1 MAFEY
6 LKDLG
11 LPDDVEAKVRSL
23 GASTPAAL
31 LSMVEH
37 SRDKFNRSLGEE
49 QTSRLYDALAKIVPQ
64 AERDKLKALPDFKPK
79 MGALRPP
86 DPSSTQNQAAVQ
98 KRDQL
103 LKDIQLLRES
113 GDNSPEKRQLL
124 QNLEQQL
131 RDVLK
136 LTVATKSN

>member
-31 LSMVEH
+31 LSMCEH
-37 SRDKFNRSLGEE
+37 SRDKFNRFLGEE
-49 QTSRLYDALAKIVPQ
+49 QTNRLYDALVKIVPQ
-64 AERDKLKALPDFKPK
+64 EVRDKQKDLPYFKPK

-86 DPSSTQNQAAVQ
+86 DPASTETQAAAQ

-103 LKDIQLLRES
+103 MKDIQLLRES
-113 GDNSPEKRQLL
+113 GDDSPEKRQLL

>member
-23 GASTPAAL
+23 GARTPAAL
-31 LSMVEH
+31 LSMCEH
-37 SRDKFNRSLGEE
+37 SRDKFTRFLGEE
-49 QTSRLYDALAKIVPQ
+49 QTNRLYDALVKIVPQ
-64 AERDKLKALPDFKPK
+64 EERDKLKALPDFKPK
-79 MGALRPP
+79 LGALRPP
-86 DPSSTQNQAAVQ
+86 DPISTQNQAAAQ
-98 KRDQL
+98 KRDEL
-103 LKDIQLLRES
+103 MKDIKLLRES
-113 GDNSPEKRQLL
+113 GDGSPEKRQLL

-136 LTVATKSN
+136 LTVATSQQ

>member
-1 MAFEY
+1 MAFDY
-6 LKDLG
+6 LKGLG

-31 LSMVEH
+31 LSMCEH
-37 SRDKFNRSLGEE
+37 SRDKFTRFLGEE
-49 QTSRLYDALAKIVPQ
+49 QTNRLYDALVKIVPQ
-64 AERDKLKALPDFKPK
+64 EERDKLKALPYFKPR

-86 DPSSTQNQAAVQ
+86 DPASAQNQAAAQ
-98 KRDQL
+98 KRDEL
-103 LKDIQLLRES
+103 MKDIQGLRES
-113 GDNSPEKRQLL
+113 GDDSPQTRERL
-124 QNLEQQL
+124 QNLKQQL